1 MQGKGWGLIMTT
13 NHTLKTDV
21 RSLLKYGRENAVTG
35 KELAKTL
42 GYPND
47 RVIRQAI
54 RELIADSVPIAASTI
69 NPCGYFITKNEE
81 EATKYLAVLRG
92 RLVEDAYRRRDYKL
106 ASRVILD
113 PYQIQ
118 MAL

>member
-1 MQGKGWGLIMTT
+1 MTA

-47 RVIRQAI
+47 RVIRQTI
-54 RELIADSVPIAASTI
+54 RELIADSVPIASSV
-69 NPCGYFITKNEE
+69 NPPCGFFIIKNPE
-81 EATKYLAVLRG
+81 EATKYLSVLRS
-92 RLVEDAYRRRDYKL
+92 RLVEDAYRRRDFKR

-113 PYQIQ
+113 PYQ
-118 MAL
+118 MALL

>member
-1 MQGKGWGLIMTT
+1 MTT

-35 KELAKTL
+35 KEPAKTL

-47 RVIRQAI
+47 RVIRVAI
-54 RELIADSVPIAASTI
+54 RELIADRVPIASSTV
-69 NPCGYFITKNEE
+69 NPSGYFITKTEE

-113 PYQIQ
+113 PYQ
-118 MAL
+118 MSLL

>member
-1 MQGKGWGLIMTT
+1 MTT

-35 KELAKTL
+35 KELAKTM
-42 GYPND
+42 GYHD
-47 RVIRQAI
+47 RAIRLAI
-54 RELIADSVPIAASTI
+54 RELIADHVPIASSTVT
-69 NPCGYFITKNEE
+69 PGGYFIIQRPE

-92 RLVEDAYRRRDYKL
+92 RLVEDAYRRRDFKR

-113 PYQIQ
+113 PYQ
-118 MAL
+118 MSLL

>member
-1 MQGKGWGLIMTT
+1 MTT
-13 NHTLKTDV
+13 NNTLKTDV
-21 RSLLKYGRENAVTG
+21 RSLLKHGRENAVTG
-35 KELAKTL
+35 KKLAKTL
-42 GYPND
+42 GYPSD
-47 RVIRQAI
+47 RVIRLAI
-54 RELIADSVPIAASTI
+54 RELIADSVPIASSTVS
-69 NPCGYFITKNEE
+69 PSGYFIIQNPE

-92 RLVEDAYRRRDYKL
+92 RLVEDAYRRRDFKQ

>member
-1 MQGKGWGLIMTT
+1 MTT
-13 NHTLKTDV
+13 NNMLKTDV

-47 RVIRQAI
+47 RVIRLAI
-54 RELIADSVPIAASTI
+54 RELIKDSVPVAASTV
-69 NPCGYFITKNEE
+69 NPSGYFITENEE
-81 EATKYLAVLRG
+81 EATKYLKVLRS
-92 RLVEDAYRRRDYKL
+92 RLVKDAYRRRDYKL

-113 PYQIQ
+113 PYQ
-118 MAL
+118 MELL